1 MLRFFTRLRFL
12 PATIFAAVLML
23 SIKIGNIWEGLDGLV
38 DGAISVAGAEAQQ
51 PSAAPPA
58 AKPAA
63 QKQPDAAKAE
73 TPMETPAEPGKTAE
87 GASGSGIPL
96 NDPTLLT
103 QSEID
108 LLQQLAQRREKIE
121 ARERE
126 LDMRTGMLE
135 AAESRID
142 KKVEELKTLQATV
155 EKLIA
160 RYDDQYTAKIASLIK
175 IYENMKPKD
184 AARIFE
190 ELDMDTLL
198 LVAERMKE
206 RKLAAVMAEMHPG
219 KARDVTQDLAQRRLS
234 AMANGNPLGG

>member
-12 PATIFAAVLML
+12 PATIFAASLML
-23 SIKIGNIWEGLDGLV
+23 TIKIGNIWEGLDGLV

-51 PSAAPPA
+51 PQATQPPAPLPPMPEGAESSTAPETETEQEAEAPADAPP
-58 AKPAA
+58 PS
-63 QKQPDAAKAE
+63 
-73 TPMETPAEPGKTAE
+73 M
-87 GASGSGIPL
+87 GID
-96 NDPTLLT
+96 DPTLLT
-103 QSEID
+103 QAEID
-108 LLQQLAQRREKIE
+108 LLQQLAERREVIE

-126 LDMRTGMLE
+126 IDMREGMLQ

-142 KKVEELKTLQATV
+142 KKIDELKALQGTIEELVAQ
-155 EKLIA
+155 
-160 RYDDQYTAKIASLIK
+160 YDDQQAAKVASLVK

-206 RKLAAVMAEMHPG
+206 RSLAPIMANMNPG
-219 KARDVTQDLAQRRLS
+219 KARDVTVDLAQRRQLPQ
-234 AMANGNPLGG
+234 AEIQPGG

>member
-12 PATIFAAVLML
+12 PATIFAASLML
-23 SIKIGNIWEGLDGLV
+23 TIKIGNIWEDLDSLV

-51 PSAAPPA
+51 PQQAQPPA
-58 AKPAA
+58 PLPPMPEAA
-63 QKQPDAAKAE
+63 DKGAAAAGTADQAAE
-73 TPMETPAEPGKTAE
+73 APAEGEPTPSMA
-87 GASGSGIPL
+87 ID
-96 NDPTLLT
+96 DPTLLT
-103 QSEID
+103 QAEID
-108 LLQQLAQRREKIE
+108 LLQQLAERREVIE

-126 LDMRTGMLE
+126 LDMREGLIK

-142 KKVEELKTLQATV
+142 KKVEELKTLQTTIEQLV
-155 EKLIA
+155 TQ
-160 RYDDQYTAKIASLIK
+160 YDEQQAAKVASLVK

-206 RKLAAVMAEMHPG
+206 RSLAPIMANMNPG
-219 KARDVTQDLAQRRLS
+219 KARDVTVDLAQRRRLPQTD
-234 AMANGNPLGG
+234 AAGG

>member
-12 PATIFAAVLML
+12 PATIFAASLML
-23 SIKIGNIWEGLDGLV
+23 TIKIGNIWEGLDGLV

-51 PSAAPPA
+51 PQATQPPAPLPPMPEGAEPSVAPETETEQEAEAPADAPP
-58 AKPAA
+58 PS
-63 QKQPDAAKAE
+63 
-73 TPMETPAEPGKTAE
+73 M
-87 GASGSGIPL
+87 GID
-96 NDPTLLT
+96 DPTLLT
-103 QSEID
+103 QAEID
-108 LLQQLAQRREKIE
+108 LLQQLAERREIIE

-126 LDMRTGMLE
+126 IDMREGMLQ

-142 KKVEELKTLQATV
+142 KKIDELKALQGTIEELVAQ
-155 EKLIA
+155 
-160 RYDDQYTAKIASLIK
+160 YDDQQAAKVASLVK

-206 RKLAAVMAEMHPG
+206 RSLAPIMANMNPG
-219 KARDVTQDLAQRRLS
+219 KARDVTVDLAQRRQLPQ
-234 AMANGNPLGG
+234 AEIQPGG